1 MHRILS
7 TQIPNEQALVR
18 VRDRTRQ
25 IGEVFG
31 LDGLA
36 RTRLITAVSEIARNA
51 IDYAGGGK
59 IDYLFDDAMARGGQ
73 GIVVIV
79 SDEGPGIDNLQG
91 LFDGVAALK
100 GKTPLGILGS
110 RRLVDDFDIQT
121 GKNAGTRVRL
131 SMRLDAAYPITT
143 RQLNALTEK
152 IAQRKPQTLVEELEV
167 QNREMMLTLEQLQL
181 RQVELEQAD
190 ERKDEFLAMLA
201 HELRNPLSA
210 IGTAVELLR
219 RRESPSAADVA
230 RLTNIVSRQ
239 TQQLSRLINDL
250 LDVSRVTRGKI
261 ELDPQILS
269 VHDVIEHALEM
280 TQGAISAKGHTVHYR
295 PADPRLR
302 ISADVVR
309 ARQILGNL
317 LHNAAR
323 YTPAGGEIRI
333 WADREGEK
341 VRIRVA
347 DNGIGIDAAM
357 LPRVFDLFTQADSG
371 LSRQDAG
378 LGIGLTLVQRLLQ
391 AHGGTVDVHSQ
402 GLGQG
407 ALFTITLPLAD
418 AALAVASHPAARS
431 APAATPARILLIDD
445 NRDAV
450 DTLAHLLRGEGH
462 EVAVAHTGE
471 AGVAQSEGFAPDYV
485 VVDVGLPGINGF
497 EVAHA
502 LRQAPTTA
510 QAVLV
515 ALSGYSAHTMRERGM
530 QAGFN
535 HYLTKPVD
543 LDQLAAIIVARP

>member
-7 TQIPNEQALVR
+7 TRIPNEQALVR

-79 SDEGPGIDNLQG
+79 SDEGPGIDHLQG
-91 LFDGVAALK
+91 ILDGVLAAR
-100 GKTPLGILGS
+100 GKTPLGIPGS
-110 RRLVDDFDIQT
+110 RRLVDAFDIQT
-121 GKNAGTRVRL
+121 AKNAGTTVRL
-131 SMRLDAAYPITT
+131 SMRLDAAHPITT
-143 RQLNALTEK
+143 RQLNALIEK

-167 QNREMMLTLEQLQL
+167 QNREMMLTLEQLRL
-181 RQVELEQAD
+181 RQVELERAD

-219 RRESPSAADVA
+219 RRESPSAADVT
-230 RLTNIVSRQ
+230 RLTSIVSRQ
-239 TQQLSRLINDL
+239 TQQLSRLVNDL

-261 ELDPQILS
+261 ELDPQVLS
-269 VHDVIEHALEM
+269 VHDIIEHALEM
-280 TQGAISAKGHTVHYR
+280 TQGIISAKGHSIQYT
-295 PADPRLR
+295 PADPSLR

-333 WADREGEK
+333 CADRLADK
-341 VRIRVA
+341 ARIRVL
-347 DNGIGIDAAM
+347 DNGIGIDADM

-378 LGIGLTLVQRLLQ
+378 LGIGLTLVQRLLH
-391 AHGGTVDVHSQ
+391 AHGGAVEVHSP
-402 GLGQG
+402 GLGKG
-407 ALFTITLPLAD
+407 ALFTITLPLAHE
-418 AALAVASHPAARS
+418 AAAAVSPPAARRT
-431 APAATPARILLIDD
+431 AAASARILLIDD

-471 AGVAQSEGFAPDYV
+471 AGLAQSQGFAPDYV

-502 LRQAPTTA
+502 LRQAPKTA
-510 QAVLV
+510 RSVLV
-515 ALSGYSAHTMRERGM
+515 ALSGYSARNMRERGM

-543 LDQLAAIIVARP
+543 LDQLAAIIVARG